1 MLSTSAGD
9 PPMRIQAR
17 LAIIASLAILAEVP
31 AARAQQAEPDPVRIV
46 RQLYAPYIAD
56 ALGKGALDL
65 IKPHAAPE
73 LRRLIAR
80 EEACMKQTQGI
91 CNIDADVLT
100 ESQDPQVKSI
110 QTVVRDAKDAALT
123 VRVTFR
129 HVGATRNTVIDIPFV
144 RSGERWLIADVRPVG
159 SRSGLVGMLR
169 QPVR

>member
-1 MLSTSAGD
+1 LQLLNRRA
-9 PPMRIQAR
+9 
-17 LAIIASLAILAEVP
+17 LAIYLAVFSAIP
-31 AARAQQAEPDPVRIV
+31 AAFAQTAAEPDPVRIV

-56 ALGKGALDL
+56 QLGKGALDL

-80 EEACMKQTQGI
+80 EEACMRKSQGI

-110 QTVVRDAKDAALT
+110 QIAVRDATDAAMT

-129 HVGATRNTVIDIPFV
+129 HAGAAKATVIDIPFV
-144 RSGERWLIADVRPVG
+144 RTGERWLIADVRGVAART
-159 SRSGLVGMLR
+159 SLVRMLR

>member
-1 MLSTSAGD
+1 MRPMNRRALIAG
-9 PPMRIQAR
+9 
-17 LAIIASLAILAEVP
+17 LAAVAATP
-31 AARAQQAEPDPVRIV
+31 AALAQTAADPEPVRIV

-56 ALGKGALDL
+56 RLGKGALDL

-80 EEACMKQTQGI
+80 EEACTKKSQGI
-91 CNIDADVLT
+91 CNIDFDVLT

-110 QTVVRDAKDAALT
+110 QTAVRDAADAAMT

-129 HVGATRNTVIDIPFV
+129 HTGATKVTVIDIPFV
-144 RSGERWLIADVRPVG
+144 RAGERWLIADVRGVAERT
-159 SRSGLVGMLR
+159 SLVRMLR